1 MNLIDIEAGHA
12 RLQRRGPPGKFRLPV
27 ILSSRSKVTKKIH
40 VYIGH

>member
-12 RLQRRGPPGKFRLPV
+12 RLQRRGPPGKFRL